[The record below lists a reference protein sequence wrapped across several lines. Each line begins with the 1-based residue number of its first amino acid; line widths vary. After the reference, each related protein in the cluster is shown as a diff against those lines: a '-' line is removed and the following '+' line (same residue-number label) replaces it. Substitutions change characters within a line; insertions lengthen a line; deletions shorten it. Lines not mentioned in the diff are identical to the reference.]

1 MGPDSL
7 VPKMANQDQLELVR
21 EQFRAHVEAD
31 DFALSAALL
40 NQVHPADQADL
51 IESQDREARERLV
64 PFLGTEQLA
73 QVLEYLNDDLRTQ
86 LLEDLPPERLSP
98 LLNRL
103 DEDVAADILQDLDP
117 EVAAEVIPRL
127 DYGQSVEELL
137 DYPEDSAGGRM
148 SIDFV
153 ALHRTWTVEEAI
165 QFLRTESPDDTH
177 PFYIYV
183 VDDEGRLIGTV
194 SLRALVTAAPETPI
208 AAITREEVLNVEATE
223 DQEVAAE
230 RMRHYNLL
238 ALPVVDADS
247 RLRGVITAD
256 DVLDVQVEEAT
267 EDIYR
272 MAGLAE
278 EERIF
283 RPIRESVPPR
293 LVWLLIN
300 MITAS
305 LAVITV
311 SVFEGTIEEA
321 AVVAF
326 FMPLVAG
333 MGGNAGIQTI
343 TLVVRS
349 LALGEIEQGDAVRVL
364 RHEMVIAVVKGVVIG
379 LVAGAG
385 AYIWQG
391 QPWLGF
397 IVGVAL
403 LANIMNATL
412 IGVLVPL
419 LLKRFRFD
427 PALASG
433 IFVTTFSDVVGYF
446 VFLGLAT
453 LVIVHLD

>member
-1 MGPDSL
+1 
-7 VPKMANQDQLELVR
+7 MANQDQIELVR
-21 EQFRAHVEAD
+21 ERLQELLEAG
-31 DFALSAALL
+31 DFASAVEMLAES
-40 NQVHPADQADL
+40 HPADQADL
-51 IESQDREARERLV
+51 IEHQDREVQERLILH
-64 PFLGTEQLA
+64 LGTEQLA
-73 QVLEYLNDDLRTQ
+73 QILEYLDENLRTE
-86 LLEDLPPERLSP
+86 LLKDLPADLLVP

-103 DEDVAADILQDLDP
+103 DEDVVADILQELDD
-117 EVAAEVIPRL
+117 ELANQVVPRL
-127 DYGQSVEELL
+127 QYRQYVEELL

-148 SIDFV
+148 SVDVV
-153 ALHRTWTVEEAI
+153 ALQRTWTVEQAI
-165 QFLRTESPDDTH
+165 NFLRTESPDDTH
-177 PFYIYV
+177 PFYLYV

-194 SLRALVTAAPETPI
+194 GLRALVTVAPETPI
-208 AAITREEVLNVEATE
+208 AAITREEVLSVEATE

-238 ALPVVDADS
+238 ALPVVDAEDK
-247 RLRGVITAD
+247 LRGVITAD
-256 DVLDVQVEEAT
+256 DVLDVQVQEAT

-283 RPIRESVPPR
+283 RPIRDAVPPR
-293 LVWLLIN
+293 LAWLLIN

-305 LAVITV
+305 LAVVTV
-311 SVFEGTIEEA
+311 SMFEGTIERA
-321 AVVAF
+321 AVLAF

-349 LALGEIEQGDAVRVL
+349 LALGEIEQRDVVRVL
-364 RHEMVIAVVKGVVIG
+364 RHELVIALVKGVVIG
-379 LVAGAG
+379 IVAGSI

-391 QPWLGF
+391 QPWLGI
-397 IVGVAL
+397 IVGIAL
-403 LANIMNATL
+403 LANICNATL

-419 LLKRFRFD
+419 LLKRLRFD

-433 IFVTTFSDVVGYF
+433 IFVTTFSDVVGFF

-453 LVIVHLD
+453 ALIVHLD